1 MTMLPVL
8 ILLGLFLAPPA
19 LAAPAQ
25 EEQPVAIQADSM
37 EYLQKAGRIVFRGTV
52 HATREDMELWADTV
66 TVHLEEGTA
75 QATAASPQGKV
86 RSIVAEGNV
95 RIQTT
100 QNRSGTGKRATFDAR
115 TETVTLEGDPE
126 VREGKNSIRGEVIIL
141 YLKDGKSEVR
151 GGAKQRVEAI
161 FLAPKAIPGL
171 EKKP

>member
-1 MTMLPVL
+1 MLPIL
-8 ILLGLFLAPPA
+8 MLLGLFLAHPA

-75 QATAASPQGKV
+75 QATATAPQGKV